1 MSYAGGRRMDVKR
14 FGLIRRPFPSVL
26 DSGCWYPAPGHEAT
40 MKRLAEA
47 VSDGEGLI
55 LLSGEPGTG
64 KTLLCRRLLGRLSD
78 VNQVYLTNSHFA
90 DVASLLQ
97 AVLYDLSL
105 SYEGKREQELR
116 LALTDF
122 LLEEFASGKRTLLV
136 IDEAQHLSFHLL
148 EEVRLWGNLEAEGSR
163 ALQVIL
169 VADPQITELL
179 ARPGSTALSR
189 RISTRIRLEPLTLQE
204 SEKYLAHHI
213 QAAGGSIE
221 RLFSDE
227 ALDLVCRASK
237 GVARLLNQM
246 VDQSLRIAWGASA
259 AGVNAEAAI
268 EAIETLGLKIPAAS
282 SEPGLDSLAASERAG
297 GSILA
302 PKRVMRGS
310 NRRPA

>member
-1 MSYAGGRRMDVKR
+1 MSHAGGRRMDVKH
-14 FGLIRRPFPSVL
+14 FGLSRRPFPNVL
-26 DSGCWYPAPGHEAT
+26 DSRCWYPAPGHET
-40 MKRLAEA
+40 TIKRLAEA

-55 LLSGEPGTG
+55 LLSGESGTG

-78 VNQVYLTNSHFA
+78 FNQVYLTNSHLA

-122 LLEEFASGKRTLLV
+122 LLEEFATGRRTLLV

-148 EEVRLWGNLEAEGSR
+148 EEVRLWGNLEADGSR

-169 VADPQITELL
+169 VADPQIMEIVS
-179 ARPGSTALSR
+179 RPGATAVSR
-189 RISTRIRLEPLTLQE
+189 RISTRLRLEPLTREE
-204 SEKYLAHHI
+204 SEKYLAHQV
-213 QAAGGSIE
+213 QAAGGNAE
-221 RLFSDE
+221 RLFSGE
-227 ALDLVCRASK
+227 AIDLLCQASK
-237 GVARLLNQM
+237 GIPRLLNQIA
-246 VDQSLRIAWGASA
+246 DQSLRVAWEASA
-259 AGVNAEAAI
+259 AGVDAEATI
-268 EAIETLGLKIPAAS
+268 EAIEALGLKIPAGS
-282 SEPGLDSLAASERAG
+282 SEPGLGSLAAGERAAA
-297 GSILA
+297 SILA

>member
-1 MSYAGGRRMDVKR
+1 MSYAGGRRMDVKH
-14 FGLIRRPFPSVL
+14 FGLIRRPFPNVL
-26 DSGCWYPAPGHEAT
+26 DSGCWYPAPGHET
-40 MKRLAEA
+40 TVERLAEA

-64 KTLLCRRLLGRLSD
+64 KTLLCRRSLGRLSD
-78 VNQVYLTNSHFA
+78 FNQVYLTNSHLA

-122 LLEEFASGKRTLLV
+122 LLEEFATGRRTLLV
-136 IDEAQHLSFHLL
+136 VDEAQHLSFHLL

-169 VADPQITELL
+169 VADPQIIEIL
-179 ARPGSTALSR
+179 ARPGATAISR
-189 RISTRIRLEPLTLQE
+189 RISTRLRLEPLTRQE
-204 SEKYLAHHI
+204 SEKYLAH
-213 QAAGGSIE
+213 QVKTAGGNLE
-221 RLFSDE
+221 RLFSGE
-227 ALDLVCRASK
+227 AIDLVCRASK
-237 GVARLLNQM
+237 GVPRVLNQ
-246 VDQSLRIAWGASA
+246 VADQSLRVAWGASA
-259 AGVNAEAAI
+259 AGVDAEAAI
-268 EAIETLGLKIPAAS
+268 EAIETLGLKVPAGS
-282 SEPGLDSLAASERAG
+282 SEPGIESLAASDRAAA
-297 GSILA
+297 SILA